1 MIEVRLFATL
11 RVGRD
16 KICSFAPEDTA
27 TVKDILDKLHI
38 PVTEAAI
45 LLINGFHSKP
55 EDSVKD
61 GDVVSIFPP
70 VAGG

>member
-16 KICSFAPEDTA
+16 KVCSFPPEEIA
-27 TVKDILDKLHI
+27 TVKDILDKLNI
-38 PVTEAAI
+38 PVGEAAI

-55 EDSVKD
+55 EEGVKD
-61 GDVVSIFPP
+61 GDIVSIFPP